1 MGNSFVLFD
10 VSMEISPRQ
19 FYLGEICHTQKVVSP
34 WATEMPIGKTVSVT
48 TPVVVCCCK

>member
-19 FYLGEICHTQKVVSP
+19 FYS
-34 WATEMPIGKTVSVT
+34 GKSVT
-48 TPVVVCCCK
+48 HKKLLPRGQELVPGVF